1 MVGTLTM
8 VCLGAIAV
16 DALANFEAMV
26 DLNSLDQAMIEM
38 MSIEAKIETDSLMMN
53 EAMIDLHALMRIDAM
68 AVVEQ

>member
-53 EAMIDLHALMRIDAM
+53 EAMIDLHALMRIDAL